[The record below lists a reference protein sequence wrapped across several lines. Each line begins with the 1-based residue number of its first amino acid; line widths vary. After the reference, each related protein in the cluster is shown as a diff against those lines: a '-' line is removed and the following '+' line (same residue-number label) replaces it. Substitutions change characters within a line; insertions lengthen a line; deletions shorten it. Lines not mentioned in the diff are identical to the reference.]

1 MYFLY
6 IFLSTVRLNL
16 QWLTY
21 IKLCF
26 LKINCLLENETTTW
40 IFLKMMMG
48 NDFSIHNTRKDT
60 EKIILGF
67 LAAIPVSNSRFSLKI
82 PFKTGITRGNLR
94 SFECGY
100 LNFIQREML
109 WSTQANF
116 KTFSEIDDL
125 KFFKIFNMNILKY
138 LTKVDKSFKII
149 LVGVHFMKYNSLQTL
164 SNFKVSCFK
173 NSHFLKYE
181 SWFFSKVG
189 MLTVIEFSNEVLL
202 AFKLPWFFLSLHK
215 KWSFWLSISSV
226 NMTKSAVSCGFGYI
240 YWRNP

>member
-1 MYFLY
+1 MEHLKDIAWCKDCSKVISISHEIPLVRKQQQPEFSFYATFQIKSVIDIFIMYFLY

-109 WSTQANF
+109 WSTQARF
-116 KTFSEIDDL
+116 
-125 KFFKIFNMNILKY
+125 
-138 LTKVDKSFKII
+138 
-149 LVGVHFMKYNSLQTL
+149 
-164 SNFKVSCFK
+164 
-173 NSHFLKYE
+173 
-181 SWFFSKVG
+181 
-189 MLTVIEFSNEVLL
+189 
-202 AFKLPWFFLSLHK
+202 
-215 KWSFWLSISSV
+215 
-226 NMTKSAVSCGFGYI
+226 
-240 YWRNP
+240 